1 MKKTNHFYRFCALAL
16 SCLLLI
22 SLLPVTQVLADGDGA
37 IHIKSAEDLRSLAH
51 SCTLDS
57 WSRGKTVV
65 LDNDIELTDDDELP
79 IPTFGGTFNGNGHTI
94 SSLSITQSVSPAGL
108 FGVLQKDAV
117 IKNLNVEGTVTPSG
131 DSENIGGIVGENHG
145 TIESCTFNGSVS
157 GKRSVGGIAGR
168 NLATGIVR
176 ACEASG
182 AIFGQSMT
190 GGIVGENL
198 GSIVSCRGRAYVNI
212 ESTDPSIDL
221 SDLSLDFSL
230 DLASLSRLDTLNI
243 ATDTGGIAGYSSGAI
258 ASSTNY
264 AAVGYQHI
272 GYNVGG
278 VVGRSSGQVL
288 ACSNEGAICGRKDVG
303 GIAGQMEPYVRTQVS
318 ASQLSRIQ
326 SQIKELDSLVK
337 KAVND
342 AEYGSSEIS
351 DRLDLI
357 SGYLSDAS
365 DAANDVTIDVDP
377 DAIPQPSI
385 SIDGDFDPDDF
396 DPENPTLPDINV
408 SFDQDFDVS
417 DVVTVSNINMV
428 VGSVTAA
435 NSQLSL
441 ITENVKNTSTAL
453 SADIRNISSK
463 FNELTNTMFSAI
475 SSLTGGTGD
484 LIVDA
489 SSVDIN
495 SVTLG
500 KVSLSRNSGA
510 VYGDVNTGGIAG
522 SMAIEYTL
530 DPEDDV
536 TGHLSNIY
544 RKQYEYKSIIQKCVN
559 TGDVSGKRS
568 YVGGIVGRMDLGY
581 LTACETSSCT
591 ITNENGTAT

>member
-1 MKKTNHFYRFCALAL
+1 MRSKTMKKTNPFYRFCALAL

-65 LDNDIELTDDDELP
+65 LDNDIELTDDDTLP

-94 SSLSITQSVSPAGL
+94 SGLSITQSVSPAGL

-230 DLASLSRLDTLNI
+230 DLSSLSRLDTLNI

-258 ASSTNY
+258 ASIEKAFEICFSLPSCGLRIIYCFQTLRRLRVFDFYRSVGLKTYRCFTAFYYDFYESFRLIY
-264 AAVGYQHI
+264 ATDKFVATV
-272 GYNVGG
+272 
-278 VVGRSSGQVL
+278 S
-288 ACSNEGAICGRKDVG
+288 
-303 GIAGQMEPYVRTQVS
+303 YVFHKFTS
-318 ASQLSRIQ
+318 PF
-326 SQIKELDSLVK
+326 SLVVLSK
-337 KAVND
+337 CFR
-342 AEYGSSEIS
+342 EIS
-351 DRLDLI
+351 L
-357 SGYLSDAS
+357 LSALK
-365 DAANDVTIDVDP
+365 
-377 DAIPQPSI
+377 QPSVY
-385 SIDGDFDPDDF
+385 SH
-396 DPENPTLPDINV
+396 
-408 SFDQDFDVS
+408 S
-417 DVVTVSNINMV
+417 
-428 VGSVTAA
+428 
-435 NSQLSL
+435 
-441 ITENVKNTSTAL
+441 
-453 SADIRNISSK
+453 SA
-463 FNELTNTMFSAI
+463 
-475 SSLTGGTGD
+475 
-484 LIVDA
+484 
-489 SSVDIN
+489 
-495 SVTLG
+495 
-500 KVSLSRNSGA
+500 
-510 VYGDVNTGGIAG
+510 
-522 SMAIEYTL
+522 
-530 DPEDDV
+530 
-536 TGHLSNIY
+536 Y
-544 RKQYEYKSIIQKCVN
+544 R
-559 TGDVSGKRS
+559 
-568 YVGGIVGRMDLGY
+568 
-581 LTACETSSCT
+581 
-591 ITNENGTAT
+591 

>member
-1 MKKTNHFYRFCALAL
+1 MKKTNPFYRFCALAL

-65 LDNDIELTDDDELP
+65 LDNDIELTDDDTLP

-94 SSLSITQSVSPAGL
+94 SGLSITQSVSPAGL

-168 NLATGIVR
+168 TLATGIVR

-258 ASSTNY
+258 ASSW
-264 AAVGYQHI
+264 
-272 GYNVGG
+272 
-278 VVGRSSGQVL
+278 
-288 ACSNEGAICGRKDVG
+288 
-303 GIAGQMEPYVRTQVS
+303 
-318 ASQLSRIQ
+318 
-326 SQIKELDSLVK
+326 
-337 KAVND
+337 
-342 AEYGSSEIS
+342 
-351 DRLDLI
+351 
-357 SGYLSDAS
+357 
-365 DAANDVTIDVDP
+365 
-377 DAIPQPSI
+377 
-385 SIDGDFDPDDF
+385 
-396 DPENPTLPDINV
+396 
-408 SFDQDFDVS
+408 
-417 DVVTVSNINMV
+417 
-428 VGSVTAA
+428 
-435 NSQLSL
+435 
-441 ITENVKNTSTAL
+441 
-453 SADIRNISSK
+453 
-463 FNELTNTMFSAI
+463 
-475 SSLTGGTGD
+475 
-484 LIVDA
+484 
-489 SSVDIN
+489 
-495 SVTLG
+495 
-500 KVSLSRNSGA
+500 
-510 VYGDVNTGGIAG
+510 
-522 SMAIEYTL
+522 
-530 DPEDDV
+530 
-536 TGHLSNIY
+536 
-544 RKQYEYKSIIQKCVN
+544 
-559 TGDVSGKRS
+559 
-568 YVGGIVGRMDLGY
+568 
-581 LTACETSSCT
+581 
-591 ITNENGTAT
+591 

>member
-94 SSLSITQSVSPAGL
+94 SGLSITQSVSPAGL

-230 DLASLSRLDTLNI
+230 DLAKSVPTSTRSISPPTPAVSQAIPPARSRRAQTTPPSVI
-243 ATDTGGIAGYSSGAI
+243 STSATILAAWSAAAADKCSRAAMKARSAGERTSAASPAKWSPMCARRSPP
-258 ASSTNY
+258 ASSQ
-264 AAVGYQHI
+264 QHPI
-272 GYNVGG
+272 ADS
-278 VVGRSSGQVL
+278 RSST
-288 ACSNEGAICGRKDVG
+288 R
-303 GIAGQMEPYVRTQVS
+303 
-318 ASQLSRIQ
+318 SRQ
-326 SQIKELDSLVK
+326 QRPSTTPNTARAKFPT
-337 KAVND
+337 
-342 AEYGSSEIS
+342 
-351 DRLDLI
+351 RLDLHLGL
-357 SGYLSDAS
+357 SGSRRHRAEQRP
-365 DAANDVTIDVDP
+365 AND
-377 DAIPQPSI
+377 
-385 SIDGDFDPDDF
+385 SIDHRRRP
-396 DPENPTLPDINV
+396 PTAPIPPTL
-408 SFDQDFDVS
+408 
-417 DVVTVSNINMV
+417 
-428 VGSVTAA
+428 
-435 NSQLSL
+435 
-441 ITENVKNTSTAL
+441 
-453 SADIRNISSK
+453 
-463 FNELTNTMFSAI
+463 
-475 SSLTGGTGD
+475 
-484 LIVDA
+484 
-489 SSVDIN
+489 
-495 SVTLG
+495 
-500 KVSLSRNSGA
+500 
-510 VYGDVNTGGIAG
+510 
-522 SMAIEYTL
+522 
-530 DPEDDV
+530 
-536 TGHLSNIY
+536 
-544 RKQYEYKSIIQKCVN
+544 
-559 TGDVSGKRS
+559 
-568 YVGGIVGRMDLGY
+568 
-581 LTACETSSCT
+581 
-591 ITNENGTAT
+591 

>member
-16 SCLLLI
+16 SCLLLV
-22 SLLPVTQVLADGDGA
+22 SLFPVMQAFADGDGA

-65 LDNDIELTDDDELP
+65 LDNDIVLESDDALP
-79 IPTFGGTFNGNGHTI
+79 IPTFGGTFRGNGHTI
-94 SSLSITQSVSPAGL
+94 SGLSITQSVSPAGL

-377 DAIPQPSI
+377 DAIPQPNI
-385 SIDGDFDPDDF
+385 SIDGDFNPDDF

-510 VYGDVNTGGIAG
+510 VYGDVNTGRHRRFH
-522 SMAIEYTL
+522 
-530 DPEDDV
+530 
-536 TGHLSNIY
+536 GHRIH
-544 RKQYEYKSIIQKCVN
+544 
-559 TGDVSGKRS
+559 
-568 YVGGIVGRMDLGY
+568 
-581 LTACETSSCT
+581 A
-591 ITNENGTAT
+591 

>member
-65 LDNDIELTDDDELP
+65 LDNDIVLTDDDELP
-79 IPTFGGTFNGNGHTI
+79 IPTFGGTFNGNSHTI
-94 SSLSITQSVSPAGL
+94 SGLSITQSVSPAGL

-157 GKRSVGGIAGR
+157 GKRSVGGIAGS

-176 ACEASG
+176 ACDASG

-221 SDLSLDFSL
+221 SNLNLEFSL
-230 DLASLSRLDTLNI
+230 DLAKLSRADTLNT

-272 GYNVGG
+272 GYNIGG

-303 GIAGQMEPYVRTQVS
+303 GIAG
-318 ASQLSRIQ
+318 I
-326 SQIKELDSLVK
+326 
-337 KAVND
+337 
-342 AEYGSSEIS
+342 
-351 DRLDLI
+351 
-357 SGYLSDAS
+357 
-365 DAANDVTIDVDP
+365 
-377 DAIPQPSI
+377 
-385 SIDGDFDPDDF
+385 
-396 DPENPTLPDINV
+396 
-408 SFDQDFDVS
+408 VS
-417 DVVTVSNINMV
+417 DDSFVINCYSTVEKITANSSYASV
-428 VGSVTAA
+428 VGYSKKGNLQNIYGNSACPSKSAA
-435 NSQLSL
+435 NSAVGSDKAAGTVWKKTTFALLSL
-441 ITENVKNTSTAL
+441 DEMK
-453 SADIRNISSK
+453 
-463 FNELTNTMFSAI
+463 
-475 SSLTGGTGD
+475 
-484 LIVDA
+484 
-489 SSVDIN
+489 
-495 SVTLG
+495 
-500 KVSLSRNSGA
+500 SGA
-510 VYGDVNTGGIAG
+510 VTVPSSGESCANFAAALNAGATLFNDTPAATLPGKPDVV
-522 SMAIEYTL
+522 L
-530 DPEDDV
+530 
-536 TGHLSNIY
+536 
-544 RKQYEYKSIIQKCVN
+544 RKWTASE
-559 TGDVSGKRS
+559 S
-568 YVGGIVGRMDLGY
+568 YPVL
-581 LTACETSSCT
+581 EK
-591 ITNENGTAT
+591 

>member
-1 MKKTNHFYRFCALAL
+1 MT
-16 SCLLLI
+16 
-22 SLLPVTQVLADGDGA
+22 T
-37 IHIKSAEDLRSLAH
+37 
-51 SCTLDS
+51 
-57 WSRGKTVV
+57 
-65 LDNDIELTDDDELP
+65 LP

-94 SSLSITQSVSPAGL
+94 SGLSITQSVSPAGL

-278 VVGRSSGQVL
+278 VVGRSSGQDPRVQQRGRGL
-288 ACSNEGAICGRKDVG
+288 RAQGRRRHRRPNGALCAH
-303 GIAGQMEPYVRTQVS
+303 AGLRQPAARS
-318 ASQLSRIQ
+318 IQ
-326 SQIKELDSLVK
+326 SQTQGARLVSSK
-337 KAVND
+337 QAVND

-351 DRLDLI
+351 DAPRP
-357 SGYLSDAS
+357 AS
-365 DAANDVTIDVDP
+365 PA
-377 DAIPQPSI
+377 
-385 SIDGDFDPDDF
+385 
-396 DPENPTLPDINV
+396 
-408 SFDQDFDVS
+408 
-417 DVVTVSNINMV
+417 
-428 VGSVTAA
+428 
-435 NSQLSL
+435 
-441 ITENVKNTSTAL
+441 TSPMHRT
-453 SADIRNISSK
+453 RR
-463 FNELTNTMFSAI
+463 TT
-475 SSLTGGTGD
+475 
-484 LIVDA
+484 
-489 SSVDIN
+489 
-495 SVTLG
+495 
-500 KVSLSRNSGA
+500 
-510 VYGDVNTGGIAG
+510 
-522 SMAIEYTL
+522 
-530 DPEDDV
+530 
-536 TGHLSNIY
+536 
-544 RKQYEYKSIIQKCVN
+544 
-559 TGDVSGKRS
+559 
-568 YVGGIVGRMDLGY
+568 
-581 LTACETSSCT
+581 
-591 ITNENGTAT
+591 

>member
-1 MKKTNHFYRFCALAL
+1 MKKTNPFYRFCALAL

-65 LDNDIELTDDDELP
+65 LDNDIELTDDDTLP

-94 SSLSITQSVSPAGL
+94 SGLSITQSVSPAGL

-278 VVGRSSGQVL
+278 VVGRSSGQIL
-288 ACSNEGAICGRKDVG
+288 ACSNEGAVCGRKDVG
-303 GIAGQMEPYVRTQVS
+303 GIAGQMARAKFP
-318 ASQLSRIQ
+318 
-326 SQIKELDSLVK
+326 
-337 KAVND
+337 
-342 AEYGSSEIS
+342 
-351 DRLDLI
+351 
-357 SGYLSDAS
+357 
-365 DAANDVTIDVDP
+365 
-377 DAIPQPSI
+377 
-385 SIDGDFDPDDF
+385 
-396 DPENPTLPDINV
+396 
-408 SFDQDFDVS
+408 
-417 DVVTVSNINMV
+417 TVS
-428 VGSVTAA
+428 T
-435 NSQLSL
+435 
-441 ITENVKNTSTAL
+441 
-453 SADIRNISSK
+453 
-463 FNELTNTMFSAI
+463 
-475 SSLTGGTGD
+475 
-484 LIVDA
+484 
-489 SSVDIN
+489 
-495 SVTLG
+495 
-500 KVSLSRNSGA
+500 
-510 VYGDVNTGGIAG
+510 
-522 SMAIEYTL
+522 
-530 DPEDDV
+530 
-536 TGHLSNIY
+536 
-544 RKQYEYKSIIQKCVN
+544 
-559 TGDVSGKRS
+559 
-568 YVGGIVGRMDLGY
+568 
-581 LTACETSSCT
+581 
-591 ITNENGTAT
+591 